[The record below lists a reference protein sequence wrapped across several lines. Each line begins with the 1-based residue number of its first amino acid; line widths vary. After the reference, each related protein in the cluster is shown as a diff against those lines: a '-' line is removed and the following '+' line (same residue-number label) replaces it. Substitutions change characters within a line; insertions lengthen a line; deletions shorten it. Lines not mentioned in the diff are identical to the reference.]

1 MYRHG
6 PRALVG
12 LLLLGWGGWTQA
24 RFTQGR
30 VERRSPRRS
39 GVVRRQT
46 TRVLLLL
53 DIGRLLLELR
63 HHLLLR
69 RVHHPPSTSS
79 THLLKLME
87 MMLRG
92 HGTTLLLNLLL
103 LAWGS
108 HSSHSTHPNSLL
120 LRKCRHVPLGG
131 RLWGRRLR
139 AHRCRGTRTG
149 CSVVGSW
156 RRQAVAPG
164 SSSRSRLAHSLHAGH
179 PPP

>member
-24 RFTQGR
+24 GFTQGL

-46 TRVLLLL
+46 TRMLLLLL
-53 DIGRLLLELR
+53 DIGRLVLELR

-92 HGTTLLLNLLL
+92 QTTTLLLNLLL
-103 LAWGS
+103 LARGS
-108 HSSHSTHPNSLL
+108 HSSHSSHPLL

-131 RLWGRRLR
+131 RLRGRRLC
-139 AHRCRGTRTG
+139 AHRRRGTGTS

-164 SSSRSRLAHSLHAGH
+164 SSSGSGLAHSLHAGH